1 MAQKFAEYTVNCPR
15 VASLILC
22 NTFTDTS
29 IFNNHESATIFWLL
43 PSLVLKRMLMGNF
56 GSEKVDQDMVDAID
70 FMVEKVIKIT
80 FVIKVWELNH

>member
-1 MAQKFAEYTVNCPR
+1 MAQKFAEYTANYPR

-56 GSEKVDQDMVDAID
+56 CSQKVDTEMVDAID
-70 FMVEKVIKIT
+70 FMVEKVPLQI
-80 FVIKVWELNH
+80 